1 MNNWTCQNCK
11 EPYQTG
17 KHPYYTQ
24 GEVSFCADCYEAL
37 LKEKLTPKV
46 ALQRINR
53 LNKLKMAC
61 SKKKGGKNG

>member
-46 ALQRINR
+46 ALQRIT
-53 LNKLKMAC
+53 KLKTMAC
-61 SKKKGGKNG
+61 GKKKGGTKKK